1 MSGETPEPP
10 KMDTFFI
17 MDMMRL
23 KNQEEVRAKKEA
35 KILAMAMEQKARAQ
49 AVKDGRAVPNVST
62 HSSGGY
68 MGIPQATKSEGP
80 KWGGQGKRRT
90 REEKQDGKS
99 GISQDNEMFILGLLK
114 EQRQEEKD
122 RCGGKISEEAL
133 GCASDEKAMQK
144 FER

>member
-1 MSGETPEPP
+1 
-10 KMDTFFI
+10 

-68 MGIPQATKSEGP
+68 MGIHQDTKSEGP

-90 REEKQDGKS
+90 RKEKQDGKS

-122 RCGGKISEEAL
+122 RCGGNCKISEEAL